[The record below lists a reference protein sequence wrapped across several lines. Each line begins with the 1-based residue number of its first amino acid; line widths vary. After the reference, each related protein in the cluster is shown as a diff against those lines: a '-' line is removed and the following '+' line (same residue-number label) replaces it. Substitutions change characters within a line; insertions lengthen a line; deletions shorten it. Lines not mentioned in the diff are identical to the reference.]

1 MVVAAVVHRPAGA
14 IQQVELVDALA
25 PQRLGIVVE
34 EGDELFSDYRGEIKA
49 GTYELSTAMT
59 AQEMIRVMCG
69 VDEEAEEE

>member
-1 MVVAAVVHRPAGA
+1 MLFTAFFP
-14 IQQVELVDALA
+14 IFQ
-25 PQRLGIVVE
+25 
-34 EGDELFSDYRGEIKA
+34 ELFSDYRGEIKA